1 MSDTPAYIRTSDDGR
16 YGLTGPD
23 DHGYHY
29 LWRIVT
35 PDADDPELVDFE
47 VGAVGD
53 PDNFET
59 AIDAAEEE
67 MRCLIADA
75 RAEFG

>member
-23 DHGYHY
+23 DLGYHSLY
-29 LWRIVT
+29 RIVA
-35 PDADDPELVDFE
+35 PDPTDPEAVDFS
-47 VGAVGD
+47 VGLVAD
-53 PDNFET
+53 PANFGT
-59 AIDAAEEE
+59 AIDAADEE
-67 MRCLIADA
+67 MACLIADA